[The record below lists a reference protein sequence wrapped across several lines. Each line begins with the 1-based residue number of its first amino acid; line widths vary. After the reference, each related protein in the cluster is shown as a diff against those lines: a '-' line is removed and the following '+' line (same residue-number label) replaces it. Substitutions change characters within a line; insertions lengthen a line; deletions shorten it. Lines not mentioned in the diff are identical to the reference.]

1 MKKRTQQRDARLSA
15 AKKMPPLKRKAIGEE
30 YSVQGD
36 RVLDW
41 VKCNT
46 DLAAYLVDLL
56 RAIGYIKF
64 DPETCTWSGVDYEP

>member
-1 MKKRTQQRDARLSA
+1 MKERTRQRDVRLNV
-15 AKKMPPLKRKAIGEE
+15 AKKMPPLKRKAIGGE

-56 RAIGYIKF
+56 REIGYIKF
-64 DPETCTWSGVDYEP
+64 DPETRAWRGVDYEA

>member
-46 DLAAYLVDLL
+46 DLAAYLVDRL

>member
-1 MKKRTQQRDARLSA
+1 MKERTRQRDVRLSA
-15 AKKMPPLKRKAIGEE
+15 AKKMPPLKRKAIDGE

-41 VKCNT
+41 MKCNT

-56 RAIGYIKF
+56 RRIGYIKF
-64 DPETCTWSGVDYEP
+64 DPETCTWRGVDYET

>member
-1 MKKRTQQRDARLSA
+1 MKERTRQRDVRLNV
-15 AKKMPPLKRKAIGEE
+15 AKKMPPLKRKAIGGE

-56 RAIGYIKF
+56 REIGYIKF
-64 DPETCTWSGVDYEP
+64 DPEPRAWRGVDYEA